1 MNTKTALTLGCI
13 CSLFFAVAAFG
24 EGAPAK
30 PETAKIESAQQK
42 AKAPDTETL
51 IGKKVESKDGK
62 EVGLIKDIVKNPA
75 NGQAYAIVASANKLY
90 PVPVNALNPQ
100 PEKETV
106 ALSIDKKKFSAA
118 PSYPEGKMP
127 DMTSPAINLLVNQ
140 FYRQPP
146 S

>member
-30 PETAKIESAQQK
+30 PEPAKTDSAQQK
-42 AKAPDTETL
+42 TKAPDTL

-90 PVPVNALNPQ
+90 PVPVSALNPQ

-140 FYRQPP
+140 FYRQSP

>member
-30 PETAKIESAQQK
+30 PETAKTDSAQQK
-42 AKAPDTETL
+42 TKAPDTL

-62 EVGLIKDIVKNPA
+62 EVGLVKDIVKNPA

-140 FYRQPP
+140 FYRQSP

>member
-24 EGAPAK
+24 EGAPTK
-30 PETAKIESAQQK
+30 PETAKIESAQHKTK
-42 AKAPDTETL
+42 ALDTETL
-51 IGKKVESKDGK
+51 IGKKVESRDGK
-62 EVGLIKDIVKNPA
+62 EIGLVKNIVKNPA

-100 PEKETV
+100 PAKETV
-106 ALSIDKKKFSAA
+106 ALSIDKKKFSTA
-118 PSYPEGKMP
+118 PSYPEDKTP

-140 FYRQPP
+140 FYSQSP

>member
-13 CSLFFAVAAFG
+13 CSLLFAVAAFG

-30 PETAKIESAQQK
+30 SETEKTDSAQQK
-42 AKAPDTETL
+42 TKAPDTL

-62 EVGLIKDIVKNPA
+62 EVGLVKDIVKNPA

-90 PVPVNALNPQ
+90 PVPVSALNPQ

-140 FYRQPP
+140 FYRQSP